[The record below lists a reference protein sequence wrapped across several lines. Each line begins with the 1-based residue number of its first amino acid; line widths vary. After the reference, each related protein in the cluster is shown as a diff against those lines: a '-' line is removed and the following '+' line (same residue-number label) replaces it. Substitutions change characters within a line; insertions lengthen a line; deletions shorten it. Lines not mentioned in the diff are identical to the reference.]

1 MPAYLLQLPKTGMH
15 FDGVEALVVH
25 AADEADAK
33 AVANSHFGV
42 DNKALWDT
50 ATATAI
56 SAAVTTLT
64 GVVYRVQL
72 IDPADQSVVADVS
85 VDVTGLGTKTFDG
98 VAAALVT
105 ALNAV
110 DGIAGAAYN
119 ATTNVLTIAETTDG
133 LGDHQAIVT
142 ATKNGVAIPGYVGT
156 ITHKGAANA
165 AVTVALPAD
174 NYAIAQV
181 QAAVSKF

>member
-1 MPAYLLQLPKTGMH
+1 MPAYLLQLPKMGMR

-50 ATATAI
+50 ATVTAI
-56 SAAVTTLT
+56 SAAVSTLA
-64 GVVYRVQL
+64 GVVYHIQL
-72 IDPADQSVVADVS
+72 VDTADQSVAVDVS
-85 VDVTGLGTKTFDG
+85 VDIDDISTKTFDG

-105 ALNAV
+105 ALNAL

-119 ATTNVLTIAETTDG
+119 STTNVLTIADATDG
-133 LGDHQAIVT
+133 LGNHQAIVT
-142 ATKNGVAIPGYVGT
+142 ATKNGVAIPGYVGA
-156 ITHKGAANA
+156 IAHKGAAGA
-165 AVTVALPAD
+165 AVTVTLPAD

>member
-33 AVANSHFGV
+33 AAANSHFGV
-42 DNKALWDT
+42 DALAIWNT

-56 SAAVTTLT
+56 TAAVTTLT

-72 IDPADQSVVADVS
+72 VDPADQSVAADVS
-85 VDVTGLGTKTFDG
+85 VDITSLGTKTFDG

-105 ALNAV
+105 ALNAL
-110 DGIAGAAYN
+110 DGIAGAAYDA
-119 ATTNVLTIAETTDG
+119 ATNILKIAETTDG

-142 ATKNGVAIPGYVGT
+142 ATKNGIAIPGYVGA
-156 ITHKGAANA
+156 ITHKGVSGA

-181 QAAVSKF
+181 QAAVAKF

>member
-1 MPAYLLQLPKTGMH
+1 MPAYLLQLPKNAMR

-25 AADEADAK
+25 AADEVDAK
-33 AVANSHFGV
+33 AAANSHFGV
-42 DNKALWDT
+42 DSLAIWDA
-50 ATATAI
+50 ATATVLTA
-56 SAAVTTLT
+56 SVTTLT

-72 IDPADQSVVADVS
+72 IDPADQSVAADVS
-85 VDVTGLGTKTFDG
+85 VDITGLGTKTFDG

-105 ALNAV
+105 ALNALSN
-110 DGIAGAAYN
+110 IAGAAYD
-119 ATTNVLTIAETTDG
+119 ATTNILKIAETTDG

-142 ATKNGVAIPGYVGT
+142 ATKNGIAIPGYVGA
-156 ITHKGAANA
+156 ITHKGAAGA

-181 QAAVSKF
+181 QAAVAKF